1 MINISQLVR
10 KSKQHPLTDRL
21 LDFVEPELYLAE
33 NVADYK
39 ENRSILVPPW
49 FKRNPFST
57 ANDYAFISFYNVGI
71 DATSENGE
79 MNEDLVNI
87 HDESGSAT
95 ICWTGPGHVYPCKD
109 SYFQMLD
116 SGELKPQDWVYR
128 LDVRLIYEFEVSFVI
143 GFKKNKFST
152 PKTEKSSLVDKISS
166 LFPEPEPSY

>member
-1 MINISQLVR
+1 MINISQLIR
-10 KSKQHPLTDRL
+10 NSNQHPLTDRL
-21 LDFVEPELYLAE
+21 IEFVDPEFYVAE
-33 NVADYK
+33 NVADYRA
-39 ENRSILVPPW
+39 NRSIVTPPW
-49 FKRNPFST
+49 FKRPIRT
-57 ANDYAFISFYNVGI
+57 ANDYTYISFYNVGI